1 MPHFL
6 FYKVTNNMIHEI
18 VNKALLKSGLN
29 EKDFDFKMTSE
40 NKCTLRYGYW
50 KTMPEDLLM
59 NLHKELS
66 TMDIEHDVYVD
77 DDGDADDGRPM
88 YRYLHSY
95 EIKFKDGKL
104 ETTN

>member
-1 MPHFL
+1 
-6 FYKVTNNMIHEI
+6 
-18 VNKALLKSGLN
+18 
-29 EKDFDFKMTSE
+29 
-40 NKCTLRYGYW
+40 
-50 KTMPEDLLM
+50 
-59 NLHKELS
+59 
-66 TMDIEHDVYVD
+66 MDIEHDVYVD